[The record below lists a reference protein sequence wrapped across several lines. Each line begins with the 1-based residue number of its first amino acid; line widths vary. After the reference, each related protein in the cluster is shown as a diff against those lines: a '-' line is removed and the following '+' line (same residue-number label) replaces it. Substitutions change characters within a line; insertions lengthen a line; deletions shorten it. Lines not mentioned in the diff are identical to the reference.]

1 MNTDNLHTFS
11 FCILSLIIITSKIC
25 HGADYRYEAC
35 APANCGNGPNISYPF
50 FLPSQQ
56 RQQSYCGFP
65 VFAVNCSSSG
75 FPLLRL
81 SENEYIIEDIFYHN
95 QSIHVVDAAVQS
107 SSNCTIYSSR
117 NTTLPAGKL
126 NYVGGEDFLLFSGC
140 GNVTGELLRYQ
151 VACHSSATVTE
162 AGGSRAPA
170 STNTP
175 SVTITNSSSTG
186 ITISSVTNSLAM
198 YGGNGNLGRAV
209 GTCVASVAVHA
220 ELNEDERGE
229 EVVDVAA
236 VLGRGFVMNWTAA
249 SDCSACQESGG
260 RCGFDENSDRFRCFC
275 RDRPHSTSC
284 GPASTTVAW
293 NGGHDALGRRPPQLW
308 KGCDGRGMGR
318 ARGDARCGR
327 DPRRGWGRGS
337 GGWARIT
344 FRKGRTDQIRLSM
357 FFAGETILN
366 MLLYIGGPI
375 AALTF
380 CLIVAYVFIRRKRA
394 KAKQAQE
401 KDIKHFLE
409 KNGNL
414 APIRYKYST
423 IKKITNSFNETL
435 GKGGFGNVYKGKL
448 PNSRLVAIKVLND
461 SNGNGEDFMNEVA
474 SISRT
479 SHVNIVPLLGFCFE
493 GSERALIY
501 DFMPNG
507 SLEKFIGN
515 NASSSQESALG
526 WDKLFEIALGIARG
540 LEYLHQ
546 GCNTRILH
554 LDIKPQN
561 ILLDE
566 DMNPRIS
573 DFGLAKLCPNRS
585 GIVSMKGTRGTI
597 GYIAPEV
604 FYRNFGE
611 VSYKSDV
618 YSYGML
624 VLEMA
629 GGKKTIDRRDVDRTS
644 ETYFPNYIYKEL
656 EVNAERAMNEE
667 AEAESQP
674 LKRNMIIVGLW
685 CIQTNPKDRP
695 SMTRVVEMLEGKLG
709 SLEVPPKPYLQP
721 SPRAAP
727 TYSTSESSSLLST
740 NLMQN
745 YALIP
750 RANPTRCG
758 KTRLRKIV
766 FIGGITI
773 ATLASSLVIVFVSIQ
788 RKRARAKQDRDR
800 DIELF
805 LKDNGNLVPM
815 RYKYSSIKKMTNSF
829 SENLGRGGFGSVY
842 KGQFPDGCLVAVKVL
857 NESNGNGEDFMN
869 EVASISRTSHVNIV
883 SLLGFCYEGSRR
895 ALIYNFMPNGSL
907 EKFIGNNAS
916 SSLECTL
923 GWDKL
928 FEIALGIARGLEYLH
943 QGCSTRILHLDIKP
957 QNILLDKEL
966 CPKISDFGLAKL
978 CPNRSS
984 ILSMLVARGTI
995 GYIAPEVFSRSLGE
1009 VSYKSD
1015 VYSYG
1020 MLVLEMVGG
1029 RTTVD
1034 PRDVDRT
1041 SEIYFPN
1048 YLYKQ
1053 MEVNNAERD
1062 VEDGNLPVK
1071 RNMIVIGLWCIQTN
1085 PKDRPSMTRV
1095 VEMLEGKL
1103 GSLEVPPKPYLYSPP
1118 RAPPSYSTSESF

>member
-284 GPASTTVAW
+284 GP
-293 NGGHDALGRRPPQLW
+293 
-308 KGCDGRGMGR
+308 
-318 ARGDARCGR
+318 
-327 DPRRGWGRGS
+327 
-337 GGWARIT
+337 
-344 FRKGRTDQIRLSM
+344 
-357 FFAGETILN
+357 GETILN

-727 TYSTSESSSLLST
+727 TYSTSESSSLL
-740 NLMQN
+740 
-745 YALIP
+745 
-750 RANPTRCG
+750 R
-758 KTRLRKIV
+758 
-766 FIGGITI
+766 
-773 ATLASSLVIVFVSIQ
+773 
-788 RKRARAKQDRDR
+788 
-800 DIELF
+800 
-805 LKDNGNLVPM
+805 
-815 RYKYSSIKKMTNSF
+815 
-829 SENLGRGGFGSVY
+829 
-842 KGQFPDGCLVAVKVL
+842 
-857 NESNGNGEDFMN
+857 
-869 EVASISRTSHVNIV
+869 
-883 SLLGFCYEGSRR
+883 
-895 ALIYNFMPNGSL
+895 
-907 EKFIGNNAS
+907 
-916 SSLECTL
+916 
-923 GWDKL
+923 
-928 FEIALGIARGLEYLH
+928 
-943 QGCSTRILHLDIKP
+943 
-957 QNILLDKEL
+957 
-966 CPKISDFGLAKL
+966 
-978 CPNRSS
+978 
-984 ILSMLVARGTI
+984 
-995 GYIAPEVFSRSLGE
+995 
-1009 VSYKSD
+1009 
-1015 VYSYG
+1015 
-1020 MLVLEMVGG
+1020 
-1029 RTTVD
+1029 
-1034 PRDVDRT
+1034 
-1041 SEIYFPN
+1041 
-1048 YLYKQ
+1048 
-1053 MEVNNAERD
+1053 
-1062 VEDGNLPVK
+1062 
-1071 RNMIVIGLWCIQTN
+1071 
-1085 PKDRPSMTRV
+1085 
-1095 VEMLEGKL
+1095 
-1103 GSLEVPPKPYLYSPP
+1103 
-1118 RAPPSYSTSESF
+1118 